1 MSEEKN
7 LEGAHKEHDKGD
19 KNDKLPNDNK
29 QLANETHS
37 ETGNQKPESIPQTA
51 NIKPE
56 TENMEVHKHP
66 HHVTHKK
73 KWGEYFLEF
82 LMLFL
87 AVFLGFLAEN
97 FREHQVEK
105 ERAKQYI
112 LSFCEDLK
120 KDTTRINTLIKY
132 DDEKIAALSG

>member
-7 LEGAHKEHDKGD
+7 KNMEEKSEKIEVKKENAEHFPEDD
-19 KNDKLPNDNK
+19 HAPQSQTTN
-29 QLANETHS
+29 QLQT
-37 ETGNQKPESIPQTA
+37 ES
-51 NIKPE
+51 
-56 TENMEVHKHP
+56 MEVHKHP

-97 FREHQVEK
+97 FREHRVEK
-105 ERAKQYI
+105 ERGKQFI
-112 LSFCEDLK
+112 ESF
-120 KDTTRINTLIKY
+120 Y
-132 DDEKIAALSG
+132 